1 MRNRPEAK
9 WYTPEMVTFLSGK
22 LADSNSVFAGK
33 LRYYRSRLTVKEL
46 KKWYPDSWLHR
57 FLRRGKRAVF
67 KILRLDRRER

>member
-1 MRNRPEAK
+1 MEA
-9 WYTPEMVTFLSGK
+9 FLSGK
-22 LADSNSVFAGK
+22 LADSNSVFVSR

-46 KKWYPDSWLHR
+46 KKWYPDSWLHS